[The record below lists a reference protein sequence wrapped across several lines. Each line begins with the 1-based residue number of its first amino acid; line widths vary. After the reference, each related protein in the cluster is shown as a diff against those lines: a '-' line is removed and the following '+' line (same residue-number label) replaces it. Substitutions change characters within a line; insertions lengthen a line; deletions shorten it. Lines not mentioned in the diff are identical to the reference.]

1 MSEQSLSEPLSAVE
15 IALETDPQAVIILER
30 NRGWLALV
38 AQLDGRREKRE
49 RLLFAEFF
57 ARGEPLDQR
66 KLDYERGYFDAL
78 DWVTRLPERMRKKL
92 KEEQ

>member
-1 MSEQSLSEPLSAVE
+1 MSEPLTEVE
-15 IALETDPQAVIILER
+15 IELETDPQLLVVLER

-49 RLLFAEFF
+49 RALFAEFIK
-57 ARGEPLDQR
+57 RGEPLDQR

-78 DWVTRLPERMRKKL
+78 DWVTHLPERMRKKL
-92 KEEQ
+92 REDQ